1 MLILLMHGH
10 YSVILWLFDRSESY
24 SMFDEHIPKSP
35 SFVEGR
41 GGGCTVEASE
51 KVEHEKDWKWDTGP
65 VR

>member
-1 MLILLMHGH
+1 
-10 YSVILWLFDRSESY
+10 
-24 SMFDEHIPKSP
+24 MFDEHIPKSP